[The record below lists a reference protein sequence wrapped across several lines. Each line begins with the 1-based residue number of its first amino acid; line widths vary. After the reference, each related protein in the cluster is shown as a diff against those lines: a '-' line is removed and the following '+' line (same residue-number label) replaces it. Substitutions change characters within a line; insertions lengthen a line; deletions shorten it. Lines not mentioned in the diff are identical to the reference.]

1 MDKKDIELIKMLE
14 KDYENKW
21 GKKVNYSIVPKGII
35 QEDMV
40 PILRIMI
47 ETGDSLLVAFEK
59 FKKLRIE

>member
-1 MDKKDIELIKMLE
+1 MDKKDIELIKMFE

-21 GKKVNYSIVPKGII
+21 GKKVNYSIIPKGIV

-40 PILRIMI
+40 PVLRIMI

-59 FKKLRIE
+59 FKKREIE